1 MNSLE
6 KVDAFKRALI
16 LTGEQY
22 DGFLGVVQG
31 LVSMEEIGM
40 GGIDI
45 TGELP
50 DNPDDFDDSLLDV
63 AGFVLYLRS
72 DDAPLIDA
80 DALVNRLPA
89 EIAAIAAE
97 AGIR

>member
-6 KVDAFKRALI
+6 KVDAFKHAMI
-16 LTGEQY
+16 LSEERY

-31 LVSMEEIGM
+31 LVAAEEIGM

-50 DNPDDFDDSLLDV
+50 ATPEEFDDALLDV

-72 DDAPLIDA
+72 DNAPAIDA
-80 DALVNRLPA
+80 DDLVNRVPKVMA
-89 EIAAIAAE
+89 ELAAA